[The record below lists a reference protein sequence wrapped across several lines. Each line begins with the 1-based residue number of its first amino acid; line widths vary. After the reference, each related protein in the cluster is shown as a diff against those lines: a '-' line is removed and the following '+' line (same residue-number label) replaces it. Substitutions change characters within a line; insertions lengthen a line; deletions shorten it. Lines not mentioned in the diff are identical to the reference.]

1 MAKFLRMYC
10 RLWNRHQIPMRAA
23 ALTYTLMLSL
33 VPLLAVCLSAVS
45 LVIDVK
51 RLTVE
56 FKLFLFKHLAIG
68 TGKFVGQYID
78 IFLYKVRFKTIGY
91 VGFAVL
97 LLTALFLLGSVE
109 ESINRI
115 WGIRRKKA
123 MWKRFLIY
131 NLLLFIGPISVALSV
146 ATSTV
151 VQKFF
156 PQLLLK
162 ANLGIVLISWL
173 FLSFTYKIFP
183 NKRVDWKA
191 ALTAGMLVALFTE
204 LAKWG
209 YASYIAKALLYNKVY
224 GSLAALPLFLIWM
237 YLNWILFLG
246 GALFTFMLQ
255 HQESFKVRGPS
266 GGSGTNSETDELDLL
281 NQATAE
287 PNDEPET
294 NPK

>member
-1 MAKFLRMYC
+1 MYG

-23 ALTYTLMLSL
+23 ALTYTLLLSL
-33 VPLLAVCLSAVS
+33 VPLLAVCISAIS

-51 RLTVE
+51 KVATE
-56 FKLFLFKHLAIG
+56 FKLMLVKHLAIG
-68 TGKFVGQYID
+68 TGKVVGQYID

-123 MWKRFLIY
+123 IWKRVLIY
-131 NLLLFIGPISVALSV
+131 NLLLFIGPVSVALSII
-146 ATSTV
+146 TTTL
-151 VQKFF
+151 VQPYF
-156 PQLLLK
+156 PQISLK
-162 ANLGIVLISWL
+162 ANLGVTLIGWL
-173 FLSFTYKIFP
+173 FLSLTYKIFP
-183 NKRVDWKA
+183 NKKVQWRAAFTAGLLA
-191 ALTAGMLVALFTE
+191 ALFME

-255 HQESFKVRGPS
+255 HHRTFRIRGHKHGHAIETQPS
-266 GGSGTNSETDELDLL
+266 HDDP
-281 NQATAE
+281 A
-287 PNDEPET
+287 
-294 NPK
+294 

>member
-1 MAKFLRMYC
+1 MYW

-51 RLTVE
+51 RVATE
-56 FKLFLFKHLAIG
+56 FKLLLIKHLAIG
-68 TGKFVGQYID
+68 TGKFVGQYVD

-123 MWKRFLIY
+123 IWKRVIIY
-131 NLLLFIGPISVALSV
+131 NLLLFLGPVSVSLSI
-146 ATSTV
+146 ATTTV
-151 VQKFF
+151 VQRFF

-162 ANLGIVLISWL
+162 ANLGIVLLSWL

-183 NKRVDWKA
+183 NKKVEWKA
-191 ALTAGMLVALFTE
+191 AFTAGMLVALFTE

-255 HQESFKVRGPS
+255 HHRTFKVRGHKH
-266 GGSGTNSETDELDLL
+266 GRDVETETP
-281 NQATAE
+281 QALEAE
-287 PNDEPET
+287 RDP
-294 NPK
+294 

>member
-1 MAKFLRMYC
+1 LLKFLRMYW

-23 ALTYTLMLSL
+23 ALTYTLILSL

-51 RLTVE
+51 RVANE
-56 FKLFLFKHLAIG
+56 FKLLLIKHLAIG

-123 MWKRFLIY
+123 IWKRVVIY
-131 NLLLFIGPISVALSV
+131 NLLLFLGPVSVSLSI
-146 ATSTV
+146 ATTTV
-151 VQKFF
+151 VQSLF

-162 ANLGIVLISWL
+162 ANLGIVLLSWL
-173 FLSFTYKIFP
+173 FLAFTYKIFP
-183 NKRVDWKA
+183 NKKVEWKA
-191 ALTAGMLVALFTE
+191 AFTSGMLVALFME

-255 HQESFKVRGPS
+255 HHRTFKVRGH
-266 GGSGTNSETDELDLL
+266 TNGRQIEIEL
-281 NQATAE
+281 TK
-287 PNDEPET
+287 EPE
-294 NPK
+294 PDPRD